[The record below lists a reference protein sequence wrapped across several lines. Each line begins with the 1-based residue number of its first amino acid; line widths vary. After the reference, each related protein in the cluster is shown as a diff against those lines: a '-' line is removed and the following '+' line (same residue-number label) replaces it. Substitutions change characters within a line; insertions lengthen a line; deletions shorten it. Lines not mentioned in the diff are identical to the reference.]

1 MVTLKDPTTGEYL
14 IPRVPR
20 SLAYDVLDDGTLQGP
35 IETDAD
41 TLGGHPASDFLLK
54 SEYTPVDLSGYL
66 QTSVADTKYAAISHT
81 HTISNITDLQT
92 ELDSL
97 KTSGSEGKSLIAS
110 AITAKGVSTASDA
123 TFQQM
128 AINIGNIASGNC
140 IAGTNSSIEVQ
151 YSSPSIGHTLATVT
165 ITDAGLVSIRPTAI
179 FCTCLGS
186 GDCIYKNGTT
196 YSFRWEHRGL
206 TMGDSV
212 NVSIGTG
219 IIIMTCEYQTA
230 FSPPF
235 GSLNLWFAYKI

>member
-1 MVTLKDPTTGEYL
+1 MAQIKKVILKDTITGDQLFPATSIDLLYNT
-14 IPRVPR
+14 
-20 SLAYDVLDDGTLQGP
+20 DGTKWTPPTIPSPLNADQLQGH
-35 IETDAD
+35 E
-41 TLGGHPASDFLLK
+41 ASYFGTATQ
-54 SEYTPVDLSGYL
+54 Y
-66 QTSVADTKYAAISHT
+66 
-81 HTISNITDLQT
+81 T
-92 ELDSL
+92 ELSSKYDQLFQSV
-97 KTSGSEGKSLIAS
+97 SNGKSLIAS
-110 AITAKGVSTASDA
+110 AITGKGVSTASDA